1 MRSEGRQDKG
11 NSKTMVRFSW
21 NRERER
27 ENEVLLFQGPVRV
40 QLSSPQDYLK
50 KHSKELKLPES
61 ELYTSNDSLISLS
74 PSLPLSL
81 PPSLESRREPNAEL
95 PNRRPLVP
103 PHTEQ
108 PQMGSKSNQNYI
120 KTNAV
125 NNIMAGIYDMFT

>member
-61 ELYTSNDSLISLS
+61 ELYIPATI
-74 PSLPLSL
+74 
-81 PPSLESRREPNAEL
+81 
-95 PNRRPLVP
+95 
-103 PHTEQ
+103 H
-108 PQMGSKSNQNYI
+108 
-120 KTNAV
+120 
-125 NNIMAGIYDMFT
+125 